1 MLNTLKYMSLTKSN
15 DLKLKDG
22 IFNGKVVDNK
32 DPEKLGRIKVEIDE
46 LTKGIDKKYLP
57 WYFIKNPISSSPN
70 AKNNIPQKGTMVV
83 VEFPTNDIYNGLVSW
98 MINSIPP
105 SK

>member
-1 MLNTLKYMSLTKSN
+1 MLNTLKHMDLINSNTK
-15 DLKLKDG
+15 KLKDG

-46 LTKGIDKKYLP
+46 LTKGIYKKYLP

-70 AKNNIPQKGTMVV
+70 AKNNIPQIGSMVV
-83 VEFPTNDIYNGLVSW
+83 VEFYTNDIYNGLVSW
-98 MINSIPP
+98 MINSVPP